1 MKNIYNYVLNL
12 LFPKKCIHCHREGA
26 YLCEDCLS
34 LIELNQITYCA
45 CFKNPCRNKI
55 RCGKCPKSISAVYT
69 ILNEKQAI
77 CKKLFLK
84 SKIMPELN
92 LYFSYM
98 IIAFMKNRTSLEID
112 QSFAIYF
119 EDKEVENLAKNL
131 SQYIRIPIKNKAEN
145 VLFLTKKYPCVLEN
159 VKAKNIYVISLFR

>member
-1 MKNIYNYVLNL
+1 
-12 LFPKKCIHCHREGA
+12 
-26 YLCEDCLS
+26 
-34 LIELNQITYCA
+34 
-45 CFKNPCRNKI
+45 
-55 RCGKCPKSISAVYT
+55 
-69 ILNEKQAI
+69 
-77 CKKLFLK
+77 
-84 SKIMPELN
+84 MPELN
-92 LYFSYM
+92 LYFSYL